1 VTGAPQRIDRREAP
15 PLAVP
20 DLAELE
26 AEHPE
31 ALATAR
37 QRARF
42 LCGLTSP
49 ATTRAKLTKHEQF
62 GTLAD
67 RRFGE
72 VLAALG

>member
-1 VTGAPQRIDRREAP
+1 
-15 PLAVP
+15 VP

-31 ALATAR
+31 ALATPR

-49 ATTRAKLTKHEQF
+49 ATTRAKLTRHELF

-67 RRFGE
+67 RRFGD
-72 VLAALG
+72 VLAALA